1 MECQNSIH
9 ATTGRMMMNM
19 TRAGGPLG
27 PVEKDHVQLLQE
39 LLVEVRGL
47 REHMHTVSQY
57 VEGLTNKIEEV
68 LNDNPLE
75 EAPVEI
81 KLPTSIEEAIEEDR

>member
-1 MECQNSIH
+1 
-9 ATTGRMMMNM
+9 MMTMNM

-39 LLVEVRGL
+39 LLVEVKGL

-68 LNDNPLE
+68 LNDDPTK
-75 EAPVEI
+75 EAPVGVEEI
-81 KLPTSIEEAIEEDR
+81 LPKSIEEAIED